1 MMIRA
6 CFQFLACWYL
16 DSDRD
21 VPAWLQCRI
30 DADPAL
36 RQSLEHLHRLER
48 DLRFAARSELERFRD
63 DRNAVPTSVRLRDA
77 TPSQPV
83 LRIGRFSQRGGHR
96 AFPFAMA
103 ASLAILAGAGVWLM
117 TASQRSTPSF
127 VAKAPEAPNGTNA
140 AAVSSE
146 KVPAT
151 SEAAAPSARKPSPLI
166 AAKRWLDRALQP
178 DSETPSQALSN
189 ASSHGNSNAQVAALR
204 LESAWREQLAS
215 VKAGVRDGTRYFA
228 VRLPVTGMRLLLPSD
243 R

>member
-21 VPAWLQCRI
+21 VPAWLQRRI

-36 RQSLEHLHRLER
+36 RQSLEHLHHLER
-48 DLRFAARSELERFRD
+48 DLRFAARSELERSRD
-63 DRNAVPTSVRLRDA
+63 DRSAVPTSVRLRDA

-83 LRIGRFSQRGGHR
+83 PFIGRFSLRGGHR
-96 AFPFAMA
+96 AFAYAMA
-103 ASLAILAGAGVWLM
+103 ASLAILAGAGVWRL
-117 TASQRSTPSF
+117 TASDRSTPSI
-127 VAKAPEAPNGTNA
+127 VAKAPKAPNGTNA
-140 AAVSSE
+140 AAGSSE

-151 SEAAAPSARKPSPLI
+151 SEAAAPTARKPSPLI

-178 DSETPSQALSN
+178 DSETPSQAFSN
-189 ASSHGNSNAQVAALR
+189 ASSHANSNAQVAALR

-228 VRLPVTGMRLLLPSD
+228 VRLPVAGMRMLHPSG